1 MLTRSREKASG
12 AAEEDERSA
21 IFMETGGK
29 QCFQSINKT
38 LRLLASPR
46 SLVVIHRTSFV
57 CETLDRT
64 GRRHVFPFST
74 HSYRPVEVNK
84 EIELHGCVFQ
94 TVIFNCVWRSELF
107 IMCPPQSC
115 REGSSPALR
124 PPTSVPETTCERERV
139 EPTQK
144 SDSLTVCVF
153 VASIKYFL
161 VALRR
166 DSSGQ
171 ISIPIILFSNCF
183 TLLSQKSCANV
194 LKCLNTSTL
203 FLWIIKGFC
212 RKRHQ
217 NYVSF

>member
-38 LRLLASPR
+38 LRLLASLR
-46 SLVVIHRTSFV
+46 SLVVIHRTSSV

-94 TVIFNCVWRSELF
+94 TVIFNCV
-107 IMCPPQSC
+107 
-115 REGSSPALR
+115 
-124 PPTSVPETTCERERV
+124 
-139 EPTQK
+139 
-144 SDSLTVCVF
+144 
-153 VASIKYFL
+153 
-161 VALRR
+161 
-166 DSSGQ
+166 
-171 ISIPIILFSNCF
+171 
-183 TLLSQKSCANV
+183 
-194 LKCLNTSTL
+194 
-203 FLWIIKGFC
+203 
-212 RKRHQ
+212 
-217 NYVSF
+217 

>member
-1 MLTRSREKASG
+1 MITAQWVPNNNQMLTRSQEKASG

-115 REGSSPALR
+115 REGSSPA
-124 PPTSVPETTCERERV
+124 
-139 EPTQK
+139 
-144 SDSLTVCVF
+144 
-153 VASIKYFL
+153 
-161 VALRR
+161 
-166 DSSGQ
+166 
-171 ISIPIILFSNCF
+171 
-183 TLLSQKSCANV
+183 SCANV